1 MSSDA
6 TQGLRR
12 EGDSVPEPDDPRK
25 PDSPTDLTKRSWFYV
40 LRKTWREFGDDEC
53 TDVAAALT
61 FYSVLSIFPAAIALL
76 SVLGVVG
83 QAERSV
89 DTVVD
94 VLEPLVS
101 ESTLGTVRPVLETLA
116 ESQSAGLLLVV
127 GLLAALWSAS
137 GYVGAFG
144 RAMNR
149 VYEIGEGRP
158 IWKLRPL
165 QVLITVVCILLL
177 AVALVILAISGPL
190 AESIGDVVG
199 VGDAV
204 VTIWGIA
211 KWPVL
216 AFVAVVIVALLYYST
231 PNVKQPRFRWLS
243 VGAVAALVIW
253 ALASVVFS
261 FYVAN
266 FGSYNKTYG
275 SLAGVV
281 LALLFLWIGNL
292 ALLFGAEL
300 DSELER
306 GRELQAGMV
315 AEEELQLPARDT
327 RNIEKARK
335 TQAKDIALGRRIR
348 EQSDTVWQS
357 DGRGRGSGAD
367 SKAGASARQNAD
379 ATGRHKENS

>member
-1 MSSDA
+1 
-6 TQGLRR
+6 
-12 EGDSVPEPDDPRK
+12 
-25 PDSPTDLTKRSWFYV
+25 
-40 LRKTWREFGDDEC
+40 
-53 TDVAAALT
+53 
-61 FYSVLSIFPAAIALL
+61 
-76 SVLGVVG
+76 
-83 QAERSV
+83 
-89 DTVVD
+89 
-94 VLEPLVS
+94 
-101 ESTLGTVRPVLETLA
+101 
-116 ESQSAGLLLVV
+116 
-127 GLLAALWSAS
+127 
-137 GYVGAFG
+137 
-144 RAMNR
+144 MNR
-149 VYEIGEGRP
+149 VYEIDEGRP

-190 AESIGDVVG
+190 AESIGDVLG

-204 VTIWGIA
+204 VMIWGIA

-253 ALASVVFS
+253 ALASVAFS

-335 TQAKDIALGRRIR
+335 KQAKDIALGRRIR
-348 EQSDTVWQS
+348 EQSDTGGPPDRRGEGS
-357 DGRGRGSGAD
+357 DTD
-367 SKAGASARQNAD
+367 SKAGASAHQNVD
-379 ATGRHKENS
+379 ATGRHKEN

>member
-253 ALASVVFS
+253 ARASVVFS

-335 TQAKDIALGRRIR
+335 KQAKDIALGRRIR
-348 EQSDTVWQS
+348 EQSDTVWPP
-357 DGRGRGSGAD
+357 DGRGEESDTDA
-367 SKAGASARQNAD
+367 KAGASAHQNAD
-379 ATGRHKENS
+379 ATGRHKEN